1 MECLYF
7 GAQVGGWLLAACCWL
22 FWVLGVATVAVFN
35 SSWARGQFMDM
46 RGAAANSDDPVV
58 FVVGLFLSGLMS
70 SFLFSSLLLPLSLDV
85 CFPSWGTNFSI
96 CVFVPGLVLLVLFK
110 VNVVWEAL
118 LSLRGLLEGP
128 S

>member
-22 FWVLGVATVAVFN
+22 SWVLGVATVAVFH
-35 SSWARGQFMDM
+35 SSWARGQLLDL
-46 RGAAANSDDPVV
+46 RGIPANSDEPVV
-58 FVVGLFLSGLMS
+58 VVVGLFLSGLMS
-70 SFLFSSLLLPLSLDV
+70 SFFFSFLFLLLFLDV
-85 CFPSWGTNFSI
+85 WFPSWATSFSV
-96 CVFVPGLVLLVLFK
+96 CVSIPGLVLLVLFK

-118 LSLRGLLEGP
+118 LSIRVFLEGP

>member
-22 FWVLGVATVAVFN
+22 SWVLGVATVAVFQLMDL
-35 SSWARGQFMDM
+35 RGVP
-46 RGAAANSDDPVV
+46 ANSAEPVV
-58 FVVGLFLSGLMS
+58 ATVGLFLSGLMS
-70 SFLFSSLLLPLSLDV
+70 SFFFSFLFLLHFLDV
-85 CFPSWGTNFSI
+85 CFPSWATSFSV
-96 CVFVPGLVLLVLFK
+96 CVFVIGLVLLVLLK

-118 LSLRGLLEGP
+118 LSIRVFLEGP